1 MTREEVLTNEMTF
14 LPPHRAGHDPCPRS
28 TPEVKS
34 VAPITVS
41 DCSDSDVESEQTR
54 TPWLEGPQMC
64 GR

>member
-54 TPWLEGPQMC
+54 TP
-64 GR
+64 